1 MGSRSRKRGR
11 AGPDVASKPSAAA
24 GQPATGR
31 PATPGRPPAT
41 KRAAADG
48 QPVTKGPAA
57 AEPAPPGQAGED
69 GLRRGYARGRARDE
83 EIRAGLQ
90 PLAPGERPRAVT
102 VAAIVAFAFAIGNVL
117 AALTGNDISSASGD
131 PSIATA
137 VTTALLL
144 VAGLGMLARQYWA
157 VLGFQTILG
166 LQIVFFSLYLIGV
179 QKVWQAII
187 PLVAIGLLGWLF
199 WKLVRPMAQLQM
211 PTRPPRE
218 PAP

>member
-1 MGSRSRKRGR
+1 MAARSRKRR
-11 AGPDVASKPSAAA
+11 RSAAERSA
-24 GQPATGR
+24 AERR
-31 PATPGRPPAT
+31 PAAADPPAIPGRPPAS
-41 KRAAADG
+41 
-48 QPVTKGPAA
+48 P
-57 AEPAPPGQAGED
+57 EPAPAED
-69 GLRRGYARGRARDE
+69 GGLRRGYARGRARDE
-83 EIRAGLQ
+83 EIRAGLT

-102 VAAIVAFAFAIGNVL
+102 VAAVVAFVFAIGNVA

-131 PSIATA
+131 PSVSTA
-137 VTTALLL
+137 VTTALLI

-179 QKVWQAII
+179 QSVWQAVI

-211 PTRPPRE
+211 PARPPRG